1 MTQREKIKSIVLLIL
16 LLIGGLYILGFGI
29 YTISITQMFI
39 SGLVLIS
46 YGLILSMFS
55 SYLLVDIGR

>member
-16 LLIGGLYILGFGI
+16 LLVGGLYILGFGI

-39 SGLVLIS
+39 SGLVLIG
-46 YGLILSMFS
+46 YGLLLSMFS
-55 SYLLVDIGR
+55 SYLLYDMGK

>member
-46 YGLILSMFS
+46 YGLVLSFFS
-55 SYLLVDIGR
+55 SYLLIDIGK

>member
-29 YTISITQMFI
+29 YTISITHLFKSGI
-39 SGLVLIS
+39 VLTCYGLV
-46 YGLILSMFS
+46 LSMFS
-55 SYLLVDIGR
+55 SYQLYDMGR

>member
-16 LLIGGLYILGFGI
+16 LLVGGLYILGFGI

-39 SGLVLIS
+39 SGLVLIG
-46 YGLILSMFS
+46 YGLVLSMFS
-55 SYLLVDIGR
+55 SYLLYDIGR

>member
-16 LLIGGLYILGFGI
+16 LLVGGLYILGFGI

-39 SGLVLIS
+39 SGLVLIG
-46 YGLILSMFS
+46 YGLLLSMFS
-55 SYLLVDIGR
+55 SYLLYDIGR

>member
-29 YTISITQMFI
+29 YTISITHLFV
-39 SGLVLIS
+39 SGLVLIG
-46 YGLILSMFS
+46 YGVVLSLFS
-55 SYLLVDIGR
+55 SYMLYDVGR

>member
-16 LLIGGLYILGFGI
+16 LLIGGMYILGFGI
-29 YTISITQMFI
+29 YTISITHLFI

-46 YGLILSMFS
+46 YGVVLSLFS
-55 SYLLVDIGR
+55 SYLLYDIGR

>member
-46 YGLILSMFS
+46 YGVVLSMFS
-55 SYLLVDIGR
+55 SYLLYDVGR

>member
-29 YTISITQMFI
+29 YTISITHLFI
-39 SGLVLIS
+39 SGLVLTC
-46 YGLILSMFS
+46 YGVLLSMFS
-55 SYLLVDIGR
+55 SYLLIDIGR

>member
-39 SGLVLIS
+39 SGLVLIG
-46 YGLILSMFS
+46 YGLLLSMFS
-55 SYLLVDIGR
+55 SYLLYDMGK

>member
-16 LLIGGLYILGFGI
+16 LLVGGLYILGFGI

-39 SGLVLIS
+39 SGLVLIG
-46 YGLILSMFS
+46 YGLVLSMFS
-55 SYLLVDIGR
+55 SYLLYDMGR

>member
-16 LLIGGLYILGFGI
+16 LLVGGLYILGFGI

-39 SGLVLIS
+39 SGLVLIG
-46 YGLILSMFS
+46 YGLLLSMFS
-55 SYLLVDIGR
+55 SYLLYDMGR